1 MVYGVNKDRRADTA
15 QIIFSGFGIEMV
27 ELPLTASASAT
38 TEEKKKEAAR
48 KAYDKRN
55 ARREAPPGVERTNPL
70 LRSGSYGG
78 LPRASAAPR
87 PQQSSRGLAS
97 ALAET
102 QVALQAAIVTPTDE
116 HK

>member
-1 MVYGVNKDRRADTA
+1 MVCGVNKGRRADTA
-15 QIIFSGFGIEMV
+15 QFFKSRFGIEMV
-27 ELPLTASASAT
+27 ELPLIPLALAT

-55 ARREAPPGVERTNPL
+55 ARRGALPGVERAKPM

-102 QVALQAAIVTPTDE
+102 QVANKSVVKL
-116 HK
+116 

>member
-1 MVYGVNKDRRADTA
+1 MLILYNF
-15 QIIFSGFGIEMV
+15 FSGFGIEMV
-27 ELPLTASASAT
+27 ELPLMPLALAT

-55 ARREAPPGVERTNPL
+55 ARRRALPGAERAKPT

-87 PQQSSRGLAS
+87 PQQSSKSWES

-102 QVALQAAIVTPTDE
+102 QVALLC
-116 HK
+116 